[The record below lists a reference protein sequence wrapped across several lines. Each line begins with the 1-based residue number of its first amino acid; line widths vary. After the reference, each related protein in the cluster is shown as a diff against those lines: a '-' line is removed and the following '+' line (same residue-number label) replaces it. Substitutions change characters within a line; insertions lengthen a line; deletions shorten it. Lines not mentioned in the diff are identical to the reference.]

1 MPNTFRIIKT
11 IKLTLL
17 TVVYRSLMLMNMSK
31 SNLDDFPPRQGL
43 SQRQLCELMGW
54 DYRQFA
60 QTAKER
66 GLSTHAYM
74 QQQTGWTLRLELY
87 YPPVD

>member
-1 MPNTFRIIKT
+1 MPNTFSIIET
-11 IKLTLL
+11 IKFTLGI
-17 TVVYRSLMLMNMSK
+17 VVYRSLMLMNMSK
-31 SNLDDFPPRQGL
+31 SNLDDFPPLQGL

-66 GLSTHAYM
+66 GLSTHVYM
-74 QQQTGWTLRLELY
+74 QQQTGWTLRSELY